1 VTASVTLVPT
11 HFNGYAYLE
20 GRAYENRDFIDAIFQ
35 LTPHP
40 LRSDII
46 CAHTVKGEL
55 NDDINRL
62 IIAECIKLGF
72 KELQLTRPEGHSASR
87 HATFVETRD
96 GLDFYTVDL
105 LELTK

>member
-1 VTASVTLVPT
+1 MTASVKLVPT

-20 GRAYENRDFIDAIFQ
+20 GRSYEDRDFIDAIFQ

-40 LRSDII
+40 LRGDII

-62 IIAECIKLGF
+62 IIGECIKLGF
-72 KELQLTRPEGHSASR
+72 KTLELTRPQGHNASR
-87 HATFVETRD
+87 HAKFVETRD

-105 LELTK
+105 TV